1 MIELALQAFLDA
13 GGKPEILFICSVG
26 TLLAIYVAIFGQ
38 FFKI

>member
-13 GGKPEILFICSVG
+13 GGKGEILFVCAVG
-26 TLLAIYVAIFGQ
+26 MWLVIYLAIFAQ